1 MIIPVILSGGSG
13 TRLWPLSRKL
23 HPKQFIELVGRN
35 TLFQEAVLRLPELVE
50 DPIVICNEEHRF
62 LAAEQ
67 LREIDRSA
75 SSIILE
81 PIGKNTAPAI
91 ALAALKSIRDNK
103 NAILLVL
110 SADHLI
116 QDVGKFHQAV
126 EFAEKQADQDKLV
139 AFGITPNK
147 AETGYGYIRAG
158 DCQDENYFNIDE
170 FVEKPDYET
179 AQKYIDSGEYFW
191 NSGMFMFKASVYL
204 DELDKYEPEILN
216 ACKKSCQTEFHD
228 LDFIRLNK
236 DEFLRCPSQSIDYAV
251 MEKTKKSVMVEL
263 DASWSDVGS
272 WSALWDSQTKDN
284 NNNFVFGDVI
294 LDKVNNSYIRSA
306 SNRLVS
312 VIGVSNLVIVDT
324 QDAILVADK
333 SQDQLVKNIV
343 QNLQDSKR
351 SECDHHR
358 KVFRPWGHY
367 DSIDV
372 EDDFLVKRILVKP
385 RSKLSLQKHQYR
397 AEHWVI
403 VKGYAKVTCGDK
415 IFKLEENQSTYI
427 PLGVV
432 HRLENTGDVP
442 LEVIEIQTGKH
453 LYEGDIVRLEDDYK
467 RQ

>member
-23 HPKQFIELVGRN
+23 HPKQFIELVGSN
-35 TLFQEAVLRLPELVE
+35 TLFQEAILRLPKFVE
-50 DPIVICNEEHRF
+50 RPLVICNEEHRF

-67 LREIDRSA
+67 LRQIDRSA

-81 PIGKNTAPAI
+81 PIGRNTAPAI
-91 ALAALKSIRDNK
+91 ALAALKSLRDNK

-116 QDVGKFHQAV
+116 QDIDKFHQAI
-126 EFAEKQADQDKLV
+126 EFAKKQAEQDKLV
-139 AFGITPNK
+139 TFGIAPNK
-147 AETGYGYIRAG
+147 VETGYGYIRV
-158 DCQDENYFNIDE
+158 DTLQDENYFNIDE
-170 FVEKPDYET
+170 FVEKPDYDA
-179 AQKYIDSGEYFW
+179 AQRYVDSGDYFW

-204 DELDKYEPEILN
+204 DELDKYESDILS

-251 MEKTKKSVMVEL
+251 MEKTKKAVMVEL

-272 WSALWDSQTKDN
+272 WSALWDSQSKDN
-284 NNNFVFGDVI
+284 NNNFVSGDVI
-294 LDKVNNSYIRSA
+294 LDEVNNSYVHSV

-312 VIGVSNLVIVDT
+312 AIGVSNLVIVDT

-333 SQDQLVKNIV
+333 SQGQLVKNIV
-343 QNLQDSKR
+343 QKLQNSKR

-358 KVFRPWGHY
+358 TVFRPWGHY
-367 DSIDV
+367 DSIDI
-372 EDDFLVKRILVKP
+372 EDNFLVKRILVNP
-385 RSKLSLQKHQYR
+385 RSRLSLQKHQHR
-397 AEHWVI
+397 AEHWVV
-403 VKGYAKVTCGDK
+403 VKGNAQVTCGDK
-415 IFKLEENQSTYI
+415 VFKLEENQSTYI

-432 HRLENTGDVP
+432 HRLENAGDTP
-442 LEVIEIQTGKH
+442 LEVIEIQTGES
-453 LYEGDIVRLEDDYK
+453 LNEDDIIRLEDDYK
-467 RQ
+467 R

>member
-23 HPKQFIELVGRN
+23 DPKQFIELVGRN

-397 AEHWVI
+397 AEHWVV
-403 VKGYAKVTCGDK
+403 VKGHAKVTCGDK